1 MPIIS
6 YQEKDFQQKIK
17 KVGEYL
23 QNGAVV
29 AFPTETVYGLGA
41 SLFQESAI
49 QKVFQVKGRP
59 NDNPLIVHIYS
70 VDQIEEL
77 TARPPAVA
85 LKLIDHFWP
94 GPLTLVLPKTKVVPN
109 IATAGGQTVALRM
122 PSHPVAQQLL
132 QAAEV
137 PVVAPSANLSGKPS
151 ATTAQHV
158 WDDFRDQIDYII
170 DGGPSQLGVEST
182 VLDLTTSQSTLL
194 RSGGISV
201 EQIET
206 VIGPINVSERDSI
219 TGTPVKSPGQKY
231 RHYAPQ
237 ANIYIIDDVASLKTF
252 GLNQQTAE
260 SSALILIN
268 HSEIKK
274 NVVIPDELK
283 VYCFSDLRQ
292 LSANLYHIFR
302 ECDQLGIK
310 QIYFQ
315 KVEESNLGRAIMD
328 RVIRASKK

>member
-182 VLDLTTSQSTLL
+182 VLDLTTSQPTLL

-206 VIGPINVSERDSI
+206 VIGPINVSERESI

-237 ANIYIIDDVASLKTF
+237 ANICIIDDVTELKKHNA
-252 GLNQQTAE
+252 NQQLPDST
-260 SSALILIN
+260 ALILTNYSKTKDSIT
-268 HSEIKK
+268 
-274 NVVIPDELK
+274 IPAKWK
-283 VYCFSDLRQ
+283 VYRFSDLNE

-302 ECDQLGIK
+302 ECDRVGIK

-315 KVEESNLGRAIMD
+315 KVEESNFGRAIMD